1 MKGLIAAVF
10 SAVLLLPMLPSGADA
25 QEYRPGYQIDNGP
38 YVFSR
43 TTVSKKPRRG
53 YSGWY
58 PGYPHL
64 FCDYERHPVRSC
76 DRRGRCKVTRWIMKE
91 YCY

>member
-1 MKGLIAAVF
+1 MKGWFAV
-10 SAVLLLPMLPSGADA
+10 ACGAMLLVGMLASSADA
-25 QEYRPGYQIDNGP
+25 QRYRPGYQIDNGP

-43 TTVSKKPRRG
+43 TTTSKKPRRG
-53 YSGWY
+53 YSGFY

-76 DRRGRCKVTRWIMKE
+76 DRRGRCKVTRWVMKE
-91 YCY
+91 YCD